1 MLSKQLP
8 EFAKIGEFSFEK
20 FGCHTDEK
28 NSEKLQEEPLQIFT
42 EHKAFTIKVVFQN
55 ATTETSACNEKK

>member
-1 MLSKQLP
+1 MLSQQLP

-42 EHKAFTIKVVFQN
+42 EHKAVYYKSCV
-55 ATTETSACNEKK
+55 SKCNHRNFSVQ